1 MLKIDLGCGPVKRP
15 DFIGV
20 DSSWD
25 TDVRCDIAS
34 ERLPF
39 DDMSADHIFS
49 SHCLEHIPHNNLYHV
64 LQEISRV
71 AADDALIEIWHPYA
85 FHGDAF
91 VLGHLNYLSEELY
104 AGLHFYWRDYLDAA
118 WVIQEVRYCVESH
131 VLEDIRAAGI
141 DEDFAV
147 CYMHAIVREIG
158 IFMRVKRDTPR
169 PEWPPQTDYY
179 GRFLCV
185 DREHPILR
193 LADGPRSKP
202 LVHSGLRLKRGGAA
216 DLGVRESVASE
227 NERLRAELARTI
239 SERDA
244 LAAAS
249 ARWSDAA
256 LAMGPRL
263 LTPPPRRYRWWWRG
277 LVRSQG
283 VYRRLSPQARAD
295 RARDSGKWELAARY
309 YREALDL
316 DPGNSEMWAQWGHA
330 LKQAGKPSEADF
342 AYQRSQEL
350 DPRRA
355 THPGLVDIS
364 GQ

>member
-15 DFIGV
+15 DFVGV
-20 DSSWD
+20 DSSWE

-49 SHCLEHIPHNNLYHV
+49 SHCLEHISHNKLYHV

-91 VLGHLNYLSEELY
+91 VLGHVNYLSEELY
-104 AGLHFYWRDYLDAA
+104 AGLHFYWRDYLGAA
-118 WVIQEVRYCVESH
+118 WQIEEVRYCVESH

-158 IFMRVKRDTPR
+158 IFMRVKRGTPS
-169 PEWPPQTDYY
+169 PQWPPETDYY
-179 GRFLCV
+179 ARFLCAGR
-185 DREHPILR
+185 DQPILQ
-193 LADGPRSKP
+193 LADGPRTKP
-202 LVHSGLRLKRGGAA
+202 LVRRGLRLMNGGAA
-216 DLGVRESVASE
+216 EESAASE
-227 NERLRAELARTI
+227 TERLCAELARTI

-244 LAAAS
+244 LAAAL

-263 LTPPPRRYRWWWRG
+263 LAPPPPGRHWWWRAFAR
-277 LVRSQG
+277 LKG
-283 VYRRLSPQARAD
+283 VYRRLSPQARAH
-295 RARDSGKWELAARY
+295 RARDAGEWELAVRF
-309 YREALDL
+309 YRDALDL
-316 DPGNSEMWAQWGHA
+316 DFSNAESWAQWGHA
-330 LKQAGKPSEADF
+330 LQQAGKPSEAEF
-342 AYQRSQEL
+342 AHQRSREL
-350 DPRRA
+350 NPGRA
-355 THPGLVDIS
+355 VRPGLANMP
-364 GQ
+364 GE